1 MIWLDAHLSPTL
13 ATWLSD
19 EMSRPATHVRSLGLR
34 HAKDKEI
41 FSKARDANAML
52 MTKDADFVDMVMR
65 AGPPP
70 AIIWLT
76 CGNTSNDALKALLR
90 TTLANAVKLIE
101 QGEPL
106 VEITDAGLAKA

>member
-1 MIWLDAHLSPTL
+1 MIWLDAHLPPAL
-13 ATWLSD
+13 ASWLSG
-19 EMSRPATHVRSLGLR
+19 EMSQPATHLRSLGLR
-34 HAKDKEI
+34 HAKDREI
-41 FSKARDANAML
+41 FSRARDANAVL

-90 TTLANAVKLIE
+90 TTLANAVRLIE

-106 VEITDAGLAKA
+106 VEIADPVLYKA

>member
-1 MIWLDAHLSPTL
+1 MIWLDAHLSPAL
-13 ATWLSD
+13 ASWLTA
-19 EMSRPATHVRSLGLR
+19 EMGQPATHLSMLGLR

-52 MTKDADFVDMVMR
+52 MTKDADFVDRVLR
-65 AGPPP
+65 LGTPP

-76 CGNTSNDALKALLR
+76 CGNTSNDALKALLK
-90 TTLANAVKLIE
+90 TTLGKAVQLVE

-106 VEITDAGLAKA
+106 VEITDNGLVEA